1 METYTQ
7 YSREELDQ
15 LYSPSRYSKK
25 LPADVVVAKHVQA
38 VEQCEMATITHTMGM
53 HDVTWRQLAQHIP
66 CDTECSQLISNHSD
80 S

>member
-1 METYTQ
+1 MNINLYFTKWVCAKVDMETYTQ

-38 VEQCEMATITHTMGM
+38 VEQCEMATITHHG
-53 HDVTWRQLAQHIP
+53 HA
-66 CDTECSQLISNHSD
+66 
-80 S
+80 